1 MGRELGPGE
10 SPLLCLVPLTVVCL
24 FVLSS
29 TSPLVS
35 CVRGGWGAL
44 GCLSCPQPCVPC
56 SSWLCLSC
64 ALQGPL
70 VWAAPASACQ
80 GGAVGGRKR
89 GRAVT
94 SHPSAVGS
102 LNCSYG
108 GVPALEF
115 LYTSCFGVLSY
126 ICTYRGGTWGGSLGE
141 RGAAAGLGL
150 GTVVLGVGT
159 GAVRPPPPRQGSAP
173 REGCHLWVP
182 MGPGG

>member
-10 SPLLCLVPLTVVCL
+10 SPLLCLVPLTVVCS
-24 FVLSS
+24 FVLSG

-70 VWAAPASACQ
+70 AWAAPASACQ

-89 GRAVT
+89 GGSSDIPPLLSGFLELFVWGR
-94 SHPSAVGS
+94 PRVGIS
-102 LNCSYG
+102 IYLVFWGFVVYM
-108 GVPALEF
+108 
-115 LYTSCFGVLSY
+115 Y
-126 ICTYRGGTWGGSLGE
+126 I
-141 RGAAAGLGL
+141 
-150 GTVVLGVGT
+150 
-159 GAVRPPPPRQGSAP
+159 
-173 REGCHLWVP
+173 
-182 MGPGG
+182 